1 MNFFEVPTVV
11 QEIFHDLVKV
21 RKESNYS
28 SLNYNSVS
36 SWILLRQR
44 LRFSKHMINEVSI
57 DE

>member
-36 SWILLRQR
+36 SWILLSQR